1 MQARTLKYLV
11 AVGGLALTAACADD
25 QPATVTMPSRPSLAF
40 AAAGCDFTAMKQDAR
55 AYFASNQD
63 PVYDLMQ
70 QLSSLNTKGTAA
82 NFKAKAF
89 EILSRVATVAG
100 TSAAL
105 PSPAAGDTFVRD
117 VLTCIGFTTTAGT
130 FTASLGPNGLF
141 GVPSGSAAVVSRGL
155 PVYGAEPRTTS
166 TTWAGSVA
174 GGIQFLLYG
183 YPRDFQ
189 FTSETPAQ
197 TTAAELA
204 TIPAGLTFNPQIR
217 AFFCEAD
224 GTNPKLQHENEIL
237 QNEQV
242 NYCLGLGL
250 TNRDQGRGV
259 LAFMHHVTD
268 WFAPRPLF
276 AVAAFKGVTGGG
288 IGGLSPIGSVDFDVS
303 TVKLAFVIQPSDG
316 IINKDIKPSIQVSA
330 LTGTA
335 PSGTALDGVLIKLT
349 VYNNQG
355 TPVAVSGDTATTTAG
370 GIATFPHFQVTK
382 AGGYIITAS
391 GSISGGSTTTANSAL
406 FNVQGKK

>member
-1 MQARTLKYLV
+1 MQVRTLKYLV

-25 QPATVTMPSRPSLAF
+25 QPATVTMPSRPALAF
-40 AAAGCDFTAMKQDAR
+40 AAAGCDFTGMKQDAR

-63 PVYDLMQ
+63 PVYDLISQ
-70 QLSSLNTKGTAA
+70 FSSLNTKGTAA
-82 NFKAKAF
+82 NFKAKGF

-117 VLTCIGFTTTAGT
+117 VLTCLGFTTTSGQ
-130 FTASLGPNGLF
+130 FTAALGANGLF
-141 GVPSGSAAVVSRGL
+141 GVPSGSAAVVSRGS
-155 PVYGAEPRTTS
+155 PVYGAEPRTTT
-166 TTWAGSVA
+166 TTWANSVA

-189 FTSETPAQ
+189 FTAETPAQ

-237 QNEQV
+237 ENEQV

-250 TNRDQGRGV
+250 TNPDQSRGV

-276 AVAAFKGVTGGG
+276 AVAALKGVTGGG
-288 IGGLSPIGSVDFDVS
+288 IGGLSPIGSVDFNVS
-303 TVKLAFVIQPSDG
+303 SAKLAFVIQPTDG
-316 IINKDIKPSIQVSA
+316 TINKNLKPFTVSA
-330 LTGTA
+330 STA
-335 PSGTALDGVLIKLT
+335 NNTPIDGVTITLT

-355 TPVAVSGDTATTTAG
+355 TPVAFSGNVATTTNG
-370 GIATFPHFQVTK
+370 GIATFDKFQTTK

-391 GSISGGSTTTANSAL
+391 GTISGGSTKTTNSNL

>member
-82 NFKAKAF
+82 KFSAKAF

-100 TSAAL
+100 TSDAL

-237 QNEQV
+237 VSEDV

-250 TNRDQGRGV
+250 TNPDQGRGV

-276 AVAAFKGVTGGG
+276 AVALLKGVTGGG

-303 TVKLAFVIQPSDG
+303 SVKLAFVIQPTDG
-316 IINKDIKPSIQVSA
+316 TINKDLKTFTVSA
-330 LTGTA
+330 KTA
-335 PSGTALDGVLIKLT
+335 NNTPLDGVQITLT

-355 TPVAVSGDTATTTAG
+355 TPVSVSGNVATTTNG
-370 GIATFPHFQVTK
+370 GIATFDHFQVTK
-382 AGGYIITAS
+382 AGGYTITAN
-391 GSISGGSTTTANSAL
+391 GAIAGGATLMTNSAL